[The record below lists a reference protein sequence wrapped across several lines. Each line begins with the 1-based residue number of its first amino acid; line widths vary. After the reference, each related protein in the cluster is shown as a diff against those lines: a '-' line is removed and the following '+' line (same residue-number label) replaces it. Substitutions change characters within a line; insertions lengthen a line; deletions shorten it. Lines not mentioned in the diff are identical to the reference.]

1 MSLVISARTLVL
13 GLALQAFVSS
23 GRTSQARAQSNVS
36 LALAQTTISRPAT
49 ATVTSHAQATASV
62 SLDATTST
70 SSSSAAHTTTKKRH
84 TGTLF
89 SPSAISFLNM
99 SVSFSCTSSSRLADK
114 GKANT

>member
-1 MSLVISARTLVL
+1 MSLVISACTLAS
-13 GLALQAFVSS
+13 GLALQALAS
-23 GRTSQARAQSNVS
+23 GGRMSQPRAQSNVS
-36 LALAQTTISRPAT
+36 LALAQTMTSRPAT

-62 SLDATTST
+62 SPDATT
-70 SSSSAAHTTTKKRH
+70 SSSSAAPPPPKKRC
-84 TGTLF
+84 TGMHF